1 MIQSVGAALAKVA
14 LCSLVLLSC
23 TSAPAASPFSVGLL
37 PDNTPNPVRQPA
49 VGQVSTLFTQV
60 DARIAFVRD
69 RDVYILDAT
78 TGIETRLTEGG
89 ANSAPRWTTDGTA
102 LFFTRNVP
110 GETGRQP
117 SEQTWRWREGTGL
130 EQVQTGVWAPDGS
143 AVAYAQPVSI
153 HDSCISS
160 TWPAQSVWLEARGER
175 VRLTPEEPDV
185 HWKPLAW
192 SPDGQ
197 RLALARINP
206 CATTRMEKDRRVNEA
221 EARLLVIEGDLF
233 SGRLRELMMPL
244 YLRGNAGVPDLAF
257 WSPDGRFLT
266 VGAGPDTQCNSCRV
280 DGLVFHA
287 VPADG
292 SSPIELDFALTRIN
306 AVPWAL
312 DDSFVLLSAPG
323 GRETYVRKQLVRFEV
338 PSGVRTDLSG
348 DLTWADIEPAVSPDG
363 GWIAFAR
370 SRGLGPRGETHPD
383 LPPDMPPTM
392 AAISA
397 RRLWLM
403 RPDGSDSRQI
413 TDERGWTD
421 GSPVWTLDGKWLIF
435 VRWRAGVRYRQEDE
449 RWLREESQEPG
460 TAELWAI
467 RPDGS
472 DAHRLIEGLGN
483 ESGLEFGFYGAFS
496 WHRLFAV
503 APR

>member
-1 MIQSVGAALAKVA
+1 MRASPATRRCFRASRFRCWRRSRRWAAASASASAARSRRRAATGSSALRGRASSCSTSSRRGGRCGTRCCKIEIEVHRSESTSMIQSVGAALAKVP
-14 LCSLVLLSC
+14 LCSVVLISC
-23 TSAPAASPFSVGLL
+23 RSAPAASPFSVGLL

-175 VRLTPEEPDV
+175 VRLTADEPDV

-244 YLRGNAGVPDLAF
+244 Y
-257 WSPDGRFLT
+257 
-266 VGAGPDTQCNSCRV
+266 
-280 DGLVFHA
+280 
-287 VPADG
+287 
-292 SSPIELDFALTRIN
+292 
-306 AVPWAL
+306 
-312 DDSFVLLSAPG
+312 
-323 GRETYVRKQLVRFEV
+323 
-338 PSGVRTDLSG
+338 
-348 DLTWADIEPAVSPDG
+348 
-363 GWIAFAR
+363 
-370 SRGLGPRGETHPD
+370 
-383 LPPDMPPTM
+383 
-392 AAISA
+392 
-397 RRLWLM
+397 
-403 RPDGSDSRQI
+403 
-413 TDERGWTD
+413 
-421 GSPVWTLDGKWLIF
+421 
-435 VRWRAGVRYRQEDE
+435 
-449 RWLREESQEPG
+449 
-460 TAELWAI
+460 
-467 RPDGS
+467 
-472 DAHRLIEGLGN
+472 
-483 ESGLEFGFYGAFS
+483 
-496 WHRLFAV
+496 
-503 APR
+503 